1 MSAPADALPSRSTAH
16 KNTPVPLVG
25 LAVLLLA
32 GAAYFGYAH
41 LRGLDHIKTDDAYVN
56 GNLVRL
62 TPQVA
67 GTVIAIH
74 TDETQWVQQRQVLI
88 ELDPR
93 DAAISLA
100 QAKAALG
107 ETVREVAQLFANQQ
121 RNAAAMAMQRT
132 QLVQAAQD
140 LDRDQ
145 SLQAIHGVSEEV
157 LQHDRHAVGS
167 ASAGFQQ
174 AAANLAA
181 ARAAVSGTTASN
193 HPRVLQAEAAL
204 RAAWLTAA
212 RTRIVAPISG
222 YVVRR
227 TVQLGQ
233 QVAPGGE
240 LLAIVPL
247 DAMWVDANFKENQ
260 LRGLRLG
267 QPATVVADMYGSR
280 FAYHGTVLGLHPG
293 TGSALAVLPAQNA
306 SGNWIKIVQRVSVRI
321 GLDPAELAAHPLLL
335 GLSTAVEVDTHDGG
349 GRILAQLPTWPS
361 TQNTTAFAAQDSG
374 VEEEIQRIVAGSL
387 AKVEHGTRTAAP
399 RGAL

>member
-1 MSAPADALPSRSTAH
+1 MRAPADALPSPSKARKGA
-16 KNTPVPLVG
+16 PFP
-25 LAVLLLA
+25 LAVLAGLLLA

-62 TPQVA
+62 TPQVV

-74 TDETQWVQQRQVLI
+74 TDETQLVQQGQVLI

-107 ETVREVAQLFANQQ
+107 QTVREVAQLFANQQ
-121 RNAAAMAMQRT
+121 HDAAAMRMQKT
-132 QLVQAAQD
+132 QLLQATQD

-145 SLQAIHGVSEEV
+145 SLQAIHGVSEEI

-174 AAANLAA
+174 AVANLAA
-181 ARAAVSGTTASN
+181 AHAAVSGTTASN

-204 RAAWLTAA
+204 RAAWLAAA
-212 RTRIVAPISG
+212 RTRIVTPISG

-247 DAMWVDANFKENQ
+247 DSMWVDANFKENQ

-335 GLSTAVEVDTHDGG
+335 GLSTTVEVDTHDGG
-349 GRILAQLPTWPS
+349 GRILAQQPTWPS
-361 TQNTTAFAAQDSG
+361 SQNTTAFAAQDSG
-374 VEEEIQRIVAGSL
+374 VDEEIERIVDRSL
-387 AKVEHGTRTAAP
+387 AKA
-399 RGAL
+399 